1 MPASSVVTGEPCPEG
16 QTLQTTGGTGDNPCS
31 TCYKCEADDD
41 GGCISGHGIGE
52 GSYGDPSGPCVDSTT
67 ATTTA
72 AKVAG
77 LYQCTGGV
85 DDKGEMT
92 WPGGSFSSP
101 ASMPDVGPCYGAHD
115 FSFTASL
122 GVGDTVSCNAGS
134 WGGGIECHLSC
145 CLVTAP

>member
-1 MPASSVVTGEPCPEG
+1 MTLGRTTSGAIKVKMEGGLRAVSCGCCGPICLLGDAVGRGSS
-16 QTLQTTGGTGDNPCS
+16 
-31 TCYKCEADDD
+31 
-41 GGCISGHGIGE
+41 
-52 GSYGDPSGPCVDSTT
+52 GDPAGPCVHFTT
-67 ATTTA
+67 ATTTP

-85 DDKGEMT
+85 DDQGEMT

-101 ASMPDVGPCYGAHD
+101 ASMPSVGPCYGAHN

-122 GVGDTVSCNAGS
+122 DVGDTVTCNAGS

-145 CLVTAP
+145 CLIIAP